1 MSEKVLIT
9 GGAGFIGLHL
19 ARRLLDE
26 GCRVHLI
33 DSFAR
38 AVRDPDLEAVIAH
51 PEARFDQ
58 LDCLDRAAVEGLPD
72 DFDYI
77 FPLAAIIGVVHVMK
91 RPYRVVLDNLNMM
104 DHVIRLAQRQK
115 RLKRFL
121 YPSTSEVYAGTL
133 EHFELPIP
141 TPEET
146 PLAITDLP
154 RPRTSYML
162 SKISGECLCHYADI
176 PYTIFRP
183 HNVYGPR
190 MGLVHVV
197 PGQLHKA
204 FEAKDGDEIPVPSV
218 DQTRC
223 FCYIEDA
230 LEMLIRMMQS
240 PDCEGQTL
248 NLGTQ
253 NPEVTIRE
261 VARTCHEAVGR
272 KVSIRPEPPPP
283 GSPARRGPDMTRT
296 IRLTGFESQVG
307 LKEGVEKTWA
317 WYREHVFQ
325 NGGVSAQ

>member
-1 MSEKVLIT
+1 MTEKVLIT

-26 GCRVHLI
+26 GMQVHLV

-38 AVRDPDLEAVIAH
+38 GVRDPDLEKILEH
-51 PEARFDQ
+51 PGARFDEI
-58 LDCLDRAAVEGLPD
+58 DCLDAEAVAALPT

-77 FPLAAIIGVVHVMK
+77 FPLAAIIGVVHVME
-91 RPYRVVLDNLNMM
+91 RPYRVVMDNLVMM
-104 DHVIRLAQRQK
+104 DNMIEHARRQK
-115 RLKRFL
+115 ALKRFM

-133 EHFELPIP
+133 ESFDLPIP
-141 TPEET
+141 TPEDT
-146 PLAITDLP
+146 PLAVTELS

-176 PYTIFRP
+176 PYTVFRP

-204 FEAKDGDEIPVPSV
+204 FEARDGDEIPVPSV

-223 FCYIEDA
+223 FCYIDDA
-230 LEMLIRMMQS
+230 LEMLVRMMRS
-240 PDCEGQTL
+240 RECEGQTL

-253 NPEVTIRE
+253 EPELTIRE

-272 KVSIRPEPPPP
+272 DVTIRPEPPPP
-283 GSPARRGPDMTRT
+283 GSPARRGPDMSKAT
-296 IRLTGFESQVG
+296 RLTGYSSRVDLQA
-307 LKEGVEKTWA
+307 GVEKTWA
-317 WYREHVFQ
+317 WYRENVFESD
-325 NGGVSAQ
+325 GVSAR